1 MRKPYKGELEHFKES
16 DLPTR
21 NPFELFKIWFDEVKS
36 CNKILEP
43 NAVCLATSDKWV
55 I

>member
-21 NPFELFKIWFDEVKS
+21 NPFELFRIWFDEVKG

-43 NAVCLATSDKWV
+43 NAVCLATSDKCV
-55 I
+55 

>member
-1 MRKPYKGELEHFKES
+1 MRKPYKGELEHFKEC

-21 NPFELFKIWFDEVKS
+21 NPFELFQIWFGEAKS

-43 NAVCLATSDKWV
+43 NAVCLATCDK
-55 I
+55 